1 MKRLKKFMAHKETVF
16 ENIDIIAKAC
26 FGEIIQ
32 TGKIEFSGDI
42 STDSRKLD
50 KGSLFIA
57 LKGENFDG
65 HDFIKNA
72 ANAGSAA
79 VIINKEKKELVKN
92 LPELTAVAV
101 DDTIKALGDLASY
114 KRKNLGLKV
123 IGITGSAG
131 KTTTREML
139 KSILKE
145 KHKVLG
151 PEKNFN
157 NHIGVPLTLL
167 KAEPEHEFAVIEMGM
182 NSKGE
187 IGYLSEIAKPDIA
200 LITKIAPAHIESF
213 SDIEEIAAEK
223 ASICQGMEKD
233 SFVIIND
240 EDSILCKYLN
250 DYKVLKFGY
259 SDSSDLIISNTEI
272 SEEFSSAILTGGIE
286 EKNQIFEIR
295 LRVYGNTTVKNA
307 AAATLAALTA
317 KADTESVKAGLLKF
331 SGVKGR
337 FFKICD
343 TDSSL
348 NIIDDTYNS
357 NPESL
362 KASIEDFN
370 QIRNKNRCFIVLGD
384 MLELGNDSA
393 DYHKAAGETA
403 AEIKPEGIFIYGDF
417 AKSTAEG
424 AENKSD
430 GKTYIFSGNHEE
442 ISEKLLSMTSPG
454 DWILIKGS
462 RGSKMEDVLKR
473 LTEKPE

>member
-1 MKRLKKFMAHKETVF
+1 MAHKETVLK
-16 ENIDIIAKAC
+16 NIDIITKAC
-26 FGEIIQ
+26 SGIILQ
-32 TGKIEFSGDI
+32 TGSYEFSGDI
-42 STDSRKLD
+42 SIDSRKLD

-65 HDFIKNA
+65 HDFIETA
-72 ANAGSAA
+72 AKAGAAA
-79 VIINKEKKELVKN
+79 VIINKDKKELVEKFS
-92 LPELTAVAV
+92 ELTAIAV
-101 DDTIKALGDLASY
+101 DDTVKALGDLAGY
-114 KRKNLGLKV
+114 KRKNLDLKV

-145 KHKVLG
+145 KHSVLG
-151 PEKNFN
+151 PEKNYN

-167 KAEPEHEFAVIEMGM
+167 KAQTDHDFAVIEMGM

-187 IGYLSEIAKPDIA
+187 IGYLSQIARPDIA

-223 ASICQGMEKD
+223 ASVCQGMEKG

-240 EDSILCKYLN
+240 EDSILCKYLT
-250 DYKVLKFGY
+250 DHKVLKFGY
-259 SDSSDLIISNTEI
+259 SESSDLIISEPDI
-272 SEEFSSAILTGGIE
+272 SEELSSAILTGGIE
-286 EKNQIFEIR
+286 EKKQIFEIR
-295 LRVYGNTTVKNA
+295 LRVFGNTAIKNA
-307 AAATLAALTA
+307 AVATLAALTA

-331 SGVKGR
+331 SGIEGR
-337 FFKICD
+337 FFKICN
-343 TDSSL
+343 TNSGL

-362 KASIEDFN
+362 KASINDFN
-370 QIRNKNRCFIVLGD
+370 QIRNKNRCFIVIGD
-384 MLELGNDSA
+384 MLELGKDSA
-393 DYHKAAGETA
+393 KYHRSAGETA
-403 AEIKPEGIFIYGDF
+403 AEINPEGIFIYGDF

-424 AENKSD
+424 AENKSN
-430 GKTYIFSGNHEE
+430 GRTYIFTGNHEE
-442 ISEKLLSMTSPG
+442 ISQKLLSMASPG

-462 RGSKMEDVLKR
+462 RGSKMENVLKR